1 MEKKKKNISEKA
13 GKTITEKEF
22 KETINNYEK
31 SEDRMSEINEIKL
44 KKEEK

>member
-31 SEDRMSEINEIKL
+31 MEAVNNEKL
-44 KKEEK
+44 